1 MQTNPATDS
10 ASKGSGPAKGSKT
23 VVGRGEGDKDGN
35 VSHER

>member
-10 ASKGSGPAKGSKT
+10 ASKGSGLAKGSKT
-23 VVGRGEGDKDGN
+23 VVGRGEGVKDGN